1 MYKKFLVIALLSIF
15 SVSIHAQQSDNED
28 GTYTNPII
36 WADFPDND
44 VIRVGDT
51 YYMVATSMYFF
62 PGVPLLQSKDL
73 VNWTYAAN
81 VVQQFKQ
88 HPFYDLKGGNRYGKG
103 QWASSLRYHQGKF
116 YILFL
121 TLDEGGFLCTAPN
134 ATGPWKIQKLKRP
147 YYDAGLFFDD
157 DGRIYIA
164 HGYSKL
170 SVTEVDAELAPISR
184 DSVVFD
190 KVQRPGLEGSHV
202 YKKDGYY
209 YIYATYGGGD
219 GYQVCLR
226 SKNIYGPYTEKVVLK
241 DDMNLY
247 GKGVHQ
253 GALVETPLGEWWSI
267 IFQDRVGVGRV
278 PTLQPVQWVDG
289 WPVVG
294 EDGRAV
300 VTHMKPRTDAVA
312 PVKVLP
318 TADEFNGDQ
327 LGMQWAWNHNPDDSA
342 WSLSKRKG
350 YLRLTTSGIAT
361 DLLHARNSLTQRI
374 FGPFSDAT
382 AAFDISG
389 MKAGDVAGL
398 AVLQLP
404 YAFIGVRVANAA
416 KFIVMEHGG
425 IRIDSVAIGKEPRVF
440 LKASVNTVKNQAH
453 YYYSFDNKTFIPL
466 GDTLDMQF
474 DLKMFTG
481 NRFTLFNYATTQ
493 TGGYV
498 DIDWFH
504 MDARKGPPN
513 RFNASSQI
521 SAAMYDD
528 IYGAR
533 VVPGHDGR
541 EPGQQDVSH
550 SAPGAWLRFNQVGFE
565 KGYKYLL
572 LRVAPRGGHINVYL
586 DKDSLHPYATV
597 VVPEQSS
604 QQYLTL
610 SVPVTPVTGR
620 HRLTFTFTGEAL
632 SGSSFNWF
640 TFADDN
646 QQVYTSPPLISHLY
660 TADPSAHLF
669 NGKIYIY
676 PSHDTATNTKE
687 SDNGDHFQMADYHI
701 FSMDTIGGKVTDH
714 GVALKVQ
721 DVPWAAKQLWA
732 PDAAF
737 SKGTYY
743 LYFPAKD
750 KQGVFRIGVASSAQ
764 PTGPFVAEKEPI
776 TGSYSI
782 DPCVFRDDDGAFYL
796 YFGGIWGGQL
806 QNWDNNRY
814 DATAKLREKNEVAIL
829 PRMAKLSGD
838 MKNLEQAP
846 VTIKII
852 DSNGHLY
859 NEQDNDKRF
868 FEAAWMHKYNGKYYF
883 SYSTGDTHNIVY
895 AIGDSPYGPF
905 TYQGIILKPVEGW
918 TNHHSIIQVG
928 EKWYL
933 FYHDTQLS
941 GKTHLRNIKV
951 MELKY
956 NRDGT
961 IQTLSAFR

>member
-1 MYKKFLVIALLSIF
+1 MYKKFLVIVLMSVFSI
-15 SVSIHAQQSDNED
+15 SLHAQQSDNED

-81 VVQQFKQ
+81 AVQRFKQ

-103 QWASSLRYHQGKF
+103 QWASSIRYHQGKF

-121 TLDEGGFLCTAPN
+121 TLDEGGFLCTASK
-134 ATGPWKIQKLKRP
+134 AEGPWDIKKLVRP

-170 SVTEVDAELAPISR
+170 SVTEVDANLAPLSR
-184 DSVVFD
+184 DSVIFD

-226 SKNIYGPYTEKVVLK
+226 SKSIYGPYEEKVVLK

-253 GALVETPLGEWWSI
+253 GALIETPRGEWWSV
-267 IFQDRVGVGRV
+267 IFQDRDGVGRV

-294 EDGRAV
+294 KDGRAV
-300 VTHMKPRTDAVA
+300 VTHVKPRTETVA
-312 PVKVLP
+312 PVEVLP
-318 TADEFNGDQ
+318 GSDEFNGDK

-342 WSLSKRKG
+342 WSLSERKG
-350 YLRLTTSGIAT
+350 QLRLTTTGVAA

-382 AAFDISG
+382 TVFDISG
-389 MKAGDVAGL
+389 MKKGDVAGL

-404 YAFIGVRVANAA
+404 YAFIGIHATGAA
-416 KFIVMEHGG
+416 KLIVMEHAGK
-425 IRIDSVAIGKEPRVF
+425 RVDSVVIGKESRVF
-440 LKASVNTVKNQAH
+440 FKASANTVTNQA
-453 YYYSFDNKTFIPL
+453 YFCYSFDNKTFIPL
-466 GDTLDMQF
+466 GDTLNMRF

-481 NRFTLFNYATTQ
+481 NRFTLFNYATVQ
-493 TGGYV
+493 SGGHV
-498 DIDWFH
+498 DVDWFH
-504 MDARKGPPN
+504 LDTRKGPPN
-513 RFNASSQI
+513 LFKASARI
-521 SAAMYDD
+521 AADRYDD

-533 VVPGHDGR
+533 VVPGKDGNG
-541 EPGQQDVSH
+541 PGEQEISH
-550 SAPGAWLRFNQVGFE
+550 LTAGAWIRFNQVDFDGE
-565 KGYKYLL
+565 YKYLL

-586 DKDSLHPYATV
+586 DKDTLNPYAAV
-597 VVPEQSS
+597 AVPEQPSLK
-604 QQYLTL
+604 YMTI
-610 SVPVTPVTGR
+610 SVPVKPLTGR
-620 HRLTFTFTGEAL
+620 HRLTFAFTGNIPSAAR
-632 SGSSFNWF
+632 FNWF
-640 TFADDN
+640 TFADSN
-646 QQVYTSPPLISHLY
+646 QQAYISSPLVSHIY

-676 PSHDTATNTKE
+676 PSHDTAVQTKE

-701 FSMDTIGGKVTDH
+701 FSMDSIGGRVTDH
-714 GVALKVQ
+714 GAALRVQ

-737 SKGTYY
+737 SKGIYY

-750 KQGVFRIGVASSAQ
+750 KQGVFRIGVASSKQ

-782 DPCVFRDDDGAFYL
+782 DPCVFRDDDGSFYL

-806 QNWDNNRY
+806 QNWNDNRY
-814 DATAKLREKNEVAIL
+814 DATAHLREKNEPAIL
-829 PRMAKLSGD
+829 PRVAKLSGD
-838 MKNLEQAP
+838 MKSLENAP
-846 VTIKII
+846 LTIKIT
-852 DSNGHLY
+852 DRTGRLY
-859 NEQDNDKRF
+859 NEQENDKRF
-868 FEAAWMHKYNGKYYF
+868 FEAAWMHKYHGKYYF

-905 TYQGIILKPVEGW
+905 TYQGVILKPVEGW
-918 TNHHSIIQVG
+918 TNHHSIIEIG
-928 EKWYL
+928 HKWYL

-956 NRDGT
+956 NSDGT